1 MNAVSTMFFGQPIT
15 APAVKVV
22 QGAASALAF
31 STHHGDTAMFK
42 KLLLALATLIA
53 TMSFA
58 FAQVDVNKADA
69 AALDSIKGIGPA
81 KSKAIIEERSKGGEF
96 KDWADLEKRVKGI
109 GEKSAVKLSEAG
121 LQVNGKAK
129 EGAAAKPAAEKPA
142 KAAKAEKAEKPAK
155 AAAAMPAATP
165 AAATASV
172 PVKGTAADKAAAA
185 DAPKKK

>member
-1 MNAVSTMFFGQPIT
+1 
-15 APAVKVV
+15 
-22 QGAASALAF
+22 
-31 STHHGDTAMFK
+31 MFK
-42 KLLLALATLIA
+42 KLLLVVATLIA
-53 TMSFA
+53 TMGFA

-69 AALDSIKGIGPA
+69 AALDGIKGIGPA

-155 AAAAMPAATP
+155 VEKAEKAEKPAKAAAAMPAAMP

-172 PVKGTAADKAAAA
+172 PAKGAAADKAAAA

>member
-1 MNAVSTMFFGQPIT
+1 
-15 APAVKVV
+15 
-22 QGAASALAF
+22 
-31 STHHGDTAMFK
+31 MFK

-81 KSKAIIEERSKGGEF
+81 KSKAIIEERTKGGEF

-129 EGAAAKPAAEKPA
+129 DGAAAKPAAEKPA
-142 KAAKAEKAEKPAK
+142 KAAKGEKAEKPAK
-155 AAAAMPAATP
+155 AAAAMPAAMP
-165 AAATASV
+165 AAAATASV
-172 PVKGTAADKAAAA
+172 PAKGAAADKAAAA